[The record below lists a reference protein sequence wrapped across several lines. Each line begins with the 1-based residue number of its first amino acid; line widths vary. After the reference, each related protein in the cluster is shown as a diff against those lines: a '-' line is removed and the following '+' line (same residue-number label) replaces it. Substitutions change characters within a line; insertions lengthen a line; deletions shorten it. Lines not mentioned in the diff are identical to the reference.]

1 MGVVREAEEDQV
13 SHDGPEP
20 RDQEKLQAVRGLT
33 AGE

>member
-20 RDQEKLQAVRGLT
+20 RGQEKPQIIKGLI
-33 AGE
+33 AEE